1 MLLKTALFFW
11 YNNWKRHLFLSNSL
25 YHIPPKK
32 FCSRRWQECMLSYR
46 LADLSQESKYEAS
59 ESIKQKNHFSCFL
72 REIMFADQLKF
83 SLLKKIR
90 ILQSKIQLFHLYDP
104 NENKSTSKYEAS
116 ESIKQ
121 KNHFSCFL
129 REIMFAD
136 QLKFSLLKKI
146 RILQSKIQLF
156 HLYDPNENKS
166 MIKYFFADNKSYYPN
181 LDDSSKPN
189 FGLRSGR
196 AKNSVVTMKV
206 IVQGTLGVL
215 FPATAL
221 IV

>member
-1 MLLKTALFFW
+1 
-11 YNNWKRHLFLSNSL
+11 
-25 YHIPPKK
+25 
-32 FCSRRWQECMLSYR
+32 
-46 LADLSQESKYEAS
+46 
-59 ESIKQKNHFSCFL
+59 
-72 REIMFADQLKF
+72 MFADRLKF
-83 SLLKKIR
+83 
-90 ILQSKIQLFHLYDP
+90 P
-104 NENKSTSKYEAS
+104 
-116 ESIKQ
+116 
-121 KNHFSCFL
+121 
-129 REIMFAD
+129 
-136 QLKFSLLKKI
+136 LLKKI

-181 LDDSSKPN
+181 LDDSSKSN

-215 FPATAL
+215 FPATAM

>member
-25 YHIPPKK
+25 YHIPPKNFAVGDDK
-32 FCSRRWQECMLSYR
+32 SVCWAIDWQISVGSLNTKHLNR
-46 LADLSQESKYEAS
+46 LNKRIISHVFFGKL
-59 ESIKQKNHFSCFL
+59 F
-72 REIMFADQLKF
+72 FADRLKF
-83 SLLKKIR
+83 PLLKKIR

-104 NENKSTSKYEAS
+104 NENK
-116 ESIKQ
+116 
-121 KNHFSCFL
+121 N
-129 REIMFAD
+129 
-136 QLKFSLLKKI
+136 
-146 RILQSKIQLF
+146 
-156 HLYDPNENKS
+156 
-166 MIKYFFADNKSYYPN
+166 MIEYFFADNKSYYPN
-181 LDDSSKPN
+181 LDDSSKSN

-215 FPATAL
+215 FPATAM

>member
-1 MLLKTALFFW
+1 MLLKTAFFFW

-46 LADLSQESKYEAS
+46 LADLSRESKYEAS

-72 REIMFADQLKF
+72 REIMFADRLKF
-83 SLLKKIR
+83 PLLKKIR

-104 NENKSTSKYEAS
+104 NENK
-116 ESIKQ
+116 
-121 KNHFSCFL
+121 N
-129 REIMFAD
+129 
-136 QLKFSLLKKI
+136 
-146 RILQSKIQLF
+146 
-156 HLYDPNENKS
+156 

-181 LDDSSKPN
+181 LDDSSKSN

-215 FPATAL
+215 FPVTAM